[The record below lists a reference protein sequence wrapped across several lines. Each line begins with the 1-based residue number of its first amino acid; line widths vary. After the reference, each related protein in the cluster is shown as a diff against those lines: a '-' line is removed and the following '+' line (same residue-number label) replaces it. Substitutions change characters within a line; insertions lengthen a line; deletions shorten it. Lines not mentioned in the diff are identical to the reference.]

1 VIRRVGKAE
10 IAFTNRGGIRTDL
23 EKGPVTRAD
32 CYRLMP
38 FDNDVVSMDMTG
50 KEIRELLDRHFG
62 DAASPYRLEWSGL
75 EVDVEGAPGAYRVVS
90 VQAGGKPLEDARTYR
105 VATNSFLAAGGD
117 GFETFRRGRNPA
129 NAGVLIRDALAKD
142 LLERSP
148 VTPPAEPRVR
158 VLESAR

>member
-1 VIRRVGKAE
+1 E
-10 IAFTNRGGIRTDL
+10 
-23 EKGPVTRAD
+23 D

-62 DAASPYRLEWSGL
+62 NAASPYRLEWSNL
-75 EVDVEGAPGAYRVVS
+75 VVDVEGAPGAYRVVA
-90 VQAGGKPLEDARTYR
+90 VEAAGRPLDPARTYR

-129 NAGVLIRDALAKD
+129 NAGVVIRDALARD
-142 LLERSP
+142 LLARSP
-148 VTPPAEPRVR
+148 VTPPTEQRVR
-158 VLESAR
+158 ALESSR